1 MVVRLVR
8 LQPGARCAGHGRA
21 GPERDRLG
29 AASRGKDGQGKGGG
43 WLAGIGVRALD
54 THESQLGVARLGKDF
69 HKTDISPTT

>member
-8 LQPGARCAGHGRA
+8 LQPGARVARRGVA
-21 GPERDRLG
+21 W
-29 AASRGKDGQGKGGG
+29 RGKAGKGLARNG